1 MPQSTQIAERVSSL
15 KIVRA
20 DDDKRPSRPSC
31 STAPMPPRRSP
42 SRKSRARERPTLPGT
57 AIVRRFSRTDGRF
70 DLPTVAGRTAKQIA
84 RRLA

>member
-1 MPQSTQIAERVSSL
+1 MTSAAAA
-15 KIVRA
+15 VRL
-20 DDDKRPSRPSC
+20 
-31 STAPMPPRRSP
+31 TAPMSSRRP
-42 SRKSRARERPTLPGT
+42 QSRKSRPKTRPTLPGT

>member
-1 MPQSTQIAERVSSL
+1 
-15 KIVRA
+15 
-20 DDDKRPSRPSC
+20 
-31 STAPMPPRRSP
+31 MPPRPSP
-42 SRKSRARERPTLPGT
+42 ARRSRAKERQTLPGT

>member
-1 MPQSTQIAERVSSL
+1 MTAAT
-15 KIVRA
+15 RA
-20 DDDKRPSRPSC
+20 VML
-31 STAPMPPRRSP
+31 TAPVPPRRSP
-42 SRKSRARERPTLPGT
+42 SRSSRAKARPTLPGT

>member
-1 MPQSTQIAERVSSL
+1 VSSG

-20 DDDKRPSRPSC
+20 DDDKLHARRDAEHTMPQRPPSG
-31 STAPMPPRRSP
+31 RRS
-42 SRKSRARERPTLPGT
+42 RAKERPTLPGT
-57 AIVRRFSRTDGRF
+57 AIVRRFSRSDGRF

>member
-1 MPQSTQIAERVSSL
+1 MPQSTHIADRVSSG

-20 DDDKRPSRPSC
+20 DDDRRHARRQAYR
-31 STAPMPPRRSP
+31 TMPPRRSP
-42 SRKSRARERPTLPGT
+42 SRRISANERPTLPGT
-57 AIVRRFSRTDGRF
+57 RRFSRTDGRF

>member
-1 MPQSTQIAERVSSL
+1 MPQSTQIAERVSSG

-20 DDDKRPSRPSC
+20 DDDRRRDGRQAER
-31 STAPMPPRRSP
+31 TMPPRRSP
-42 SRKSRARERPTLPGT
+42 SRKSRATARPPLPGT